1 MGPPVDPWLTV
12 IRWAPTA
19 LIGAGVVFDLLT
31 PIQYSGGPLVA
42 VACVA
47 AGATLPLRRT
57 AVVAAAIVVAI
68 LWWTF
73 RQGTFG
79 PLHGAVEAGNV
90 IIGALVGL
98 EVNRVISRYGQRLEA
113 VTTVSEVAQLA
124 LLPDPPQRLGP
135 LTVAALYRAA
145 QSEARIGG
153 DAYAVE
159 ETPYGIRLLIADV
172 RGKGLGAVRAV
183 SVLLGAFREAAEQAP
198 DLAELAG
205 RLEHALLREA
215 RRRDGEERVEGFV
228 TALVGELDLDGGEM
242 RLLNRGH
249 PSPYLLYGSG
259 TVRPLDPAE
268 PDLPLCMGTLHPR
281 RASADTF
288 AFPPDATLLLVTDG
302 VTEARD
308 RAGNLYDPAVRLTGR
323 GPFGEPGE
331 TIDTLVRDID
341 RWTGGHNADDM
352 AVLALTH
359 TTSAE
364 RVRRAHVT

>member
-1 MGPPVDPWLTV
+1 MDPTVDTWLGLV
-12 IRWAPTA
+12 RWAPTA
-19 LIGAGVVFDLLT
+19 LIGVGVVFDLVT

-57 AVVAAAIVVAI
+57 VAVAAAMVVAI

-79 PLHGAVEAGNV
+79 PLHGGVEAGNV

-98 EVNRVISRYGQRLEA
+98 EVNRMISRYGQRLAVVSTVAEA
-113 VTTVSEVAQLA
+113 AQRA
-124 LLPDPPQRLGP
+124 LLPDPPSRLGP
-135 LTVAALYRAA
+135 LSVAARYRAA

-172 RGKGLGAVRAV
+172 RGKGLEAVRAV
-183 SVLLGAFREAAEQAP
+183 SVLLGAFREAAEQAA
-198 DLAELAG
+198 DLVELAG

-215 RRRDGEERVEGFV
+215 RRHEGEERVEGFA
-228 TALVGELDLDGGEM
+228 TALVGELDLEGGAV

-249 PSPYLLYGSG
+249 PSPYLLHEDGA
-259 TVRPLDPAE
+259 VRTLEATE
-268 PDLPLCMGTLHPR
+268 PDLPLRMGALDAR
-281 RASADTF
+281 RSAADTF
-288 AFPPDATLLLVTDG
+288 PFPADATLLLVTDG

-308 RAGNLYDPAVRLTGR
+308 RAGSFYDPALRLAGL
-323 GPFGEPGE
+323 GPFEEPRR
-331 TIDTLVRDID
+331 TIDVLVRDVD
-341 RWTGGHNADDM
+341 AWTGERHADDM
-352 AVLALTH
+352 AVLALSRTR
-359 TTSAE
+359 TSE
-364 RVRRAHVT
+364 SVGM

>member
-1 MGPPVDPWLTV
+1 MDPAAESWLGLV
-12 IRWAPTA
+12 RWAPTA

-57 AVVAAAIVVAI
+57 VVVAAAMVVAT

-98 EVNRVISRYGQRLEA
+98 EVNRVISRYGRRLEA
-113 VTTVSEVAQLA
+113 VRTVAEAAQLA
-124 LLPDPPQRLGP
+124 LLPDPPRRLGP
-135 LTVAALYRAA
+135 LSVAALYRAA

-159 ETPYGIRLLIADV
+159 ETPYGVRLLMADV
-172 RGKGLGAVRAV
+172 RGKGLEAVRAV
-183 SVLLGAFREAAEQAP
+183 SVLLGAFREAAEQAA
-198 DLAELAG
+198 DLVELAG
-205 RLEHALLREA
+205 RLEHALVREG
-215 RRRDGEERVEGFV
+215 RRREGDERAEGFV
-228 TALVGELDLDGGEM
+228 TALVGELDLEHGAV

-249 PSPYLLYGSG
+249 PSPYLLHEDGGVS
-259 TVRPLDPAE
+259 TLDPTE
-268 PDLPLCMGTLHPR
+268 PDLPLCMGKLNPQR
-281 RASADTF
+281 SAADS
-288 AFPPDATLLLVTDG
+288 FPFPSGATLLLVTDG

-308 RAGNLYDPAVRLTGR
+308 RAGHFYDPAARLAGR
-323 GPFGEPGE
+323 GPFGEPRE
-331 TIDTLVRDID
+331 TIDVLVRDVGG
-341 RWTGGHNADDM
+341 WTGGHDADDM
-352 AVLALTH
+352 AVLALSRTRP
-359 TTSAE
+359 SP
-364 RVRRAHVT
+364 